1 MEDTCLAR
9 ANMCLA
15 HGKHVEK
22 VNDHVLESTKSNKID
37 GINTKRVHQRHG
49 PKGQQ
54 IVFWLLKDIW

>member
-22 VNDHVLESTKSNKID
+22 VNDHVLESTKSITKLMASTQREFIKDMVLKANKLFS
-37 GINTKRVHQRHG
+37 GY
-49 PKGQQ
+49 
-54 IVFWLLKDIW
+54 